1 VEQTQQHAAPDDI
14 DRSRTVRWQDPRV
27 GAERA
32 RGTAGLE
39 LLRAIAA
46 GEVPPPPVMA
56 VLPFEAVEAEAGRVV
71 FALDPA
77 EFHYNPLGTVHGGVL
92 ATVLDSAAG
101 CAVHSTLPAGTG
113 YTSLDLSVRFV
124 RAVTADSGRLRCEGS
139 VLSRGR
145 RTAVAEAR
153 LTDARDRLVAHAT
166 STCLLLP
173 TAPAA

>member
-1 VEQTQQHAAPDDI
+1 VEQTQQGSS
-14 DRSRTVRWQDPRV
+14 RSRTVHWQDPRIS
-27 GAERA
+27 AELA
-32 RGTAGLE
+32 RTTAGLD
-39 LLRAIAA
+39 LLHAIAA
-46 GEVPPPPVMA
+46 GRVPPPPVMA
-56 VLPFEAVEAEAGRVV
+56 TLPFEALEAEEGRVV
-71 FALDPA
+71 FVLDPA

-124 RAVTADSGRLRCEGS
+124 RMVTAESGRLRCEGS
-139 VLSRGR
+139 VLARSR

-173 TAPAA
+173 AAAA